1 MGRGLSNRS
10 IIQSTLLN
18 ITISVFIL
26 SMILIFLFGQTFWQK
41 ESIKL
46 DYELLS
52 IAIEAKERIVSQYI
66 ERLAEDNASSRLS
79 ENNDIQKLSGKIE
92 PLLQEASPYSVAYYD
107 IEADWVF
114 SEEEKI
120 KYTLD
125 QILPNL
131 SENNGTQHLRLEHL
145 SLVSISIV
153 QDNQLLGYV
162 WAFADNPEFNLI
174 SFSSVNIFFVFIFAL
189 LSIIILLINKHL
201 KNIQTQ
207 LENFSESIVHP
218 ETVPMWDV
226 SKLPELVPVFH
237 KIMDYTQE
245 LSSMNEE
252 LLESQQRLTQ
262 IMEGISDG
270 LLSLDTE
277 WRILFYNQVTKKHF
291 NLSDKDLY
299 MKSVFQVIPGFQ
311 NTTTH
316 QLFAST
322 FNQLEPRYFEAD
334 GIVVKGKYYNF
345 SVYPFHGG
353 ITIFFRDITERRL
366 QQQEMGRLERLNL
379 IGQMA
384 AGISHEIRNP
394 LTTVK
399 GFLQLRSSKVNDPEE
414 KEYNELMIS
423 EIDRANTIITE
434 FLSLAKS
441 NIVHN
446 TEQDI
451 NQIIYRIFP
460 MIQADANNTGK
471 EILLNLNPLPSLTLN
486 ENEIRQLLLNL
497 VRNALEVTS
506 TGGCIII
513 RTYEEGNH
521 VILAVQ
527 DQGPGIPA
535 EIQEKIGTPF
545 FTTKESGTGLG
556 IAISM
561 GIAHRNNGDLGFET
575 SSQGTTFKAKFKKLT
590 LVTG

>member
-1 MGRGLSNRS
+1 MGRGHSNRS

-52 IAIEAKERIVSQYI
+52 VAIEAKERIESQYI
-66 ERLAEDNASSRLS
+66 EKLADDNAGSQLV
-79 ENNDIQKLSGKIE
+79 ENNDMQKLSAEIK
-92 PLLQEASPYSVAYYD
+92 PLLQGTDSYSVAYYD
-107 IEADWVF
+107 SRMDWIV
-114 SEEEKI
+114 SEEEQI
-120 KYTLD
+120 KYVLD
-125 QILPNL
+125 KILPAL
-131 SENNGTQHLRLEHL
+131 SENNSIQQLKIEHL
-145 SLVSISIV
+145 SLVSIPIY
-153 QDNQLLGYV
+153 QDHLLIGYV
-162 WAFADNPEFNLI
+162 WAFADHPEFSFT

-189 LSIIILLINKHL
+189 LSIIILLINRHL

-207 LENFSESIVHP
+207 LERFSESIVHP
-218 ETVPMWDV
+218 ESAPLWDV
-226 SKLPELVPVFH
+226 SKLPELEPVFY
-237 KIMDYTQE
+237 KIMSYTQE

-252 LLESQQRLTQ
+252 LLESQHRLTR

-270 LLSLDTE
+270 LLSIDVE
-277 WRILFYNQVTKKHF
+277 WRILFYNQVTKKHL
-291 NLSDKDLY
+291 NRTDKDLY
-299 MKSVFQVIPGFQ
+299 MKSIFQAIPGFQ
-311 NTTTH
+311 NSTTH
-316 QLFAST
+316 QLFASA
-322 FNQLEPRYFEAD
+322 FNYSEPLHFEAE
-334 GIVVKGKYYNF
+334 GIVVNGRIYLF
-345 SVYPFHGG
+345 SVYPFKGG
-353 ITIFFRDITERRL
+353 ITVFFRDITERRI
-366 QQQEMGRLERLNL
+366 QQQEMARLERLNL

-399 GFLQLRSSKVNDPEE
+399 GFLQLRSSKLTNSEE
-414 KEYNELMIS
+414 NEYNELMIS
-423 EIDRANTIITE
+423 EIDRANMIITE

-471 EILLNLNPLPSLTLN
+471 EILLNLNPLPSLSLN

-561 GIAHRNNGDLGFET
+561 GIAHRNNGDLGFES

-590 LVTG
+590 LANG